1 MENFVKKYFKLLL
14 VLNLVFVLSIGVSVF
29 SIYGNIR
36 DINILKPYLEE
47 YGNTDDKDS
56 GKDEQKATAEAHK
69 PTVDPQVTALENEV
83 KEKQK
88 TLDRVK
94 TIQEDLSALTED
106 FITTMKNFPSRKFD
120 EEYVQ
125 NLKPF
130 ATEECYENYLKPMCE
145 YTSTLPIINTVLR
158 TGYCDLDTQSPK
170 VLAYCNAHE
179 IFNYATDNLYIF
191 EFIPDDSSKYGYLI
205 SKLDVNTGE
214 TRNTLYFNLYDLE
227 KKNR

>member
-1 MENFVKKYFKLLL
+1 MENFVKKYFKLL
-14 VLNLVFVLSIGVSVF
+14 VILNLVFVLSIGGSVF

-56 GKDEQKATAEAHK
+56 GKDEQKATAETQK

-106 FITTMKNFPSRKFD
+106 FFTTMKDFP
-120 EEYVQ
+120 
-125 NLKPF
+125 
-130 ATEECYENYLKPMCE
+130 NY
-145 YTSTLPIINTVLR
+145 R
-158 TGYCDLDTQSPK
+158 
-170 VLAYCNAHE
+170 
-179 IFNYATDNLYIF
+179 
-191 EFIPDDSSKYGYLI
+191 
-205 SKLDVNTGE
+205 
-214 TRNTLYFNLYDLE
+214 
-227 KKNR
+227 

>member
-1 MENFVKKYFKLLL
+1 MENFVKKYFKLL
-14 VLNLVFVLSIGVSVF
+14 VILNLVFVLSIGVSVF

-56 GKDEQKATAEAHK
+56 GKDEQKATAETQK

-106 FITTMKNFPSRKFD
+106 FFTTMKDFPNYRYD

-145 YTSTLPIINTVLR
+145 YTSTLPIINTILR

>member
-1 MENFVKKYFKLLL
+1 MGNFVKKYFKLI
-14 VLNLVFVLSIGVSVF
+14 VILNLVFVLSIGVSVF

-36 DINILKPYLEE
+36 DINILMPYLEE
-47 YGNTDDKDS
+47 YGEDS
-56 GKDEQKATAEAHK
+56 EKDEQKATTETQK
-69 PTVDPQVTALENEV
+69 PTVDPQLTALENEV

-94 TIQEDLSALTED
+94 TIQEDLSVLTAD
-106 FITTMKNFPSRKFD
+106 FFTTMKGFPNHNFD

-145 YTSTLPIINTVLR
+145 YTSTLPIINTILR
-158 TGYCDLDTQSPK
+158 TGYCDLDTQNPK
-170 VLAYCNAHE
+170 VLMYCNSHE
-179 IFNYATDNLYIF
+179 IFNYDTDNLYIF
-191 EFIPDDSSKYGYLI
+191 EFIPDESSKYGYLI